1 MVEESKLQ
9 IQESKQEIQSVNE
22 EKDQKEEEPFADSGS
37 KGNGSTNNLGS
48 ADPVKEEKNEDI
60 HFLYNLNKIEK
71 SDEKK

>member
-22 EKDQKEEEPFADSGS
+22 EKDQEKPFADSRIE
-37 KGNGSTNNLGS
+37 GNGSTNNLGS